1 MPTQSQTSITSTC
14 FKDSKPHYAIL
25 DGLRGVAAL
34 FVLIYHVMEGFAFV
48 GNKPTIEGMN
58 HGYLAVDF
66 FFILSG
72 FVIGYAYD
80 DRLGK
85 TMSTWSFFK
94 RRLIRLHPMVAIGG
108 IVGAVC
114 FLIQGSEM
122 WNGTHVALSAVMLAL
137 LCALFFIPATPG
149 CNYEV
154 RGNGEAFPLNGP
166 AWSLFFEYIG
176 NILYAVFI
184 HRLSTKALRVLVAL
198 LGFGVLLYTTLSG
211 EPSFGVGWTMAD
223 YGFLKGLLRMTF
235 PFAMGLLLSR
245 SFIRR
250 EIKGA
255 FPLCSVVLLLLFIVP
270 ELETDGFISLNGLYE
285 SFCIIIFFPILV
297 WIGASGSLKGKWTGR
312 ICKFVGDISFPLYI
326 THYPIMY
333 LFYAWL
339 KHNGI
344 TQFSDAWIVSILVV
358 VINILLAFAYLKVY
372 DMPLR
377 KALARRFLFSRK

>member
-1 MPTQSQTSITSTC
+1 MITKGETEISGSE

-34 FVLIYHVMEGFAFV
+34 LVLIYHVEEGFAFV
-48 GNKPTIEGMN
+48 GNKSIEFMN

-85 TMSTWSFFK
+85 SMTMLNFFK
-94 RRLIRLHPMVAIGG
+94 RRLIRLHPMVVIGAV
-108 IVGAVC
+108 VGAIC
-114 FLIQGSEM
+114 FFIQGSVT
-122 WNGTHVALSAVMLAL
+122 WQGTHVATSVVMLSL
-137 LCALFFIPATPG
+137 LCAMFFIPATPG
-149 CNYEV
+149 CSYEV

-176 NILYAVFI
+176 NILYAIFL
-184 HRLSTKALRVLVAL
+184 HRLSTKALRIVVAV
-198 LGFGVLLYTTLSG
+198 LGFGVLLFTTLSG
-211 EPSFGVGWTMAD
+211 EPSFGVGWTMGD

-245 SFIRR
+245 YFRKTYV
-250 EIKGA
+250 KGA
-255 FPLCSVVLLLLFIVP
+255 FPLCSLILLLLFLVP
-270 ELETDGFISLNGLYE
+270 EIKADSIASINGLYE
-285 SFCIIIFFPILV
+285 SFCIITIFPILL
-297 WIGASGSLKGKWTGR
+297 WIGASGEIEGKWTAR
-312 ICKFVGDISFPLYI
+312 VCKFIGDISFPLYI
-326 THYPIMY
+326 THYPVMY

-339 KHNGI
+339 KKNDI
-344 TQFSDAWIVSILVV
+344 TQFSGAWEVSICV
-358 VINILLAFAYLKVY
+358 VIINIALAYFYLKVY

-377 KALARRFLFSRK
+377 KFLAKKFLYNKKQ